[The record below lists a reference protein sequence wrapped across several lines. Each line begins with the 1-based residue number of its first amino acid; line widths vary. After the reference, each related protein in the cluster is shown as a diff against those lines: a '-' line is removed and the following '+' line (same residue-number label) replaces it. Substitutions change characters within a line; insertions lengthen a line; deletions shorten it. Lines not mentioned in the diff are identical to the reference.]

1 MKAGGGKRD
10 LRQPRNNGYM
20 AGGGGRG
27 ERSCCHGNDLYRAVH
42 GQRRGHLPG
51 KVRAE
56 KLQRAER
63 RWLRDCLA
71 SESSNS

>member
-1 MKAGGGKRD
+1 MKAGGAKRD

-20 AGGGGRG
+20 GRGGGR
-27 ERSCCHGNDLYRAVH
+27 SCCRGNDLNVAVH

-63 RWLRDCLA
+63 RWLRDC
-71 SESSNS
+71 